1 MAAEAKTVWVNVPV
15 TKAIALA
22 RTCGE
27 LVSLIQ
33 IKSPQGIDCTVI
45 VIEKYYA
52 RMAASS
58 VATLV
63 FQRFPAGGAPG
74 AYDSVKVT
82 CVCAGSGI
90 NPEFGANAHFQKKI
104 LASLKDVV
112 APTPGVAM

>member
-1 MAAEAKTVWVNVPV
+1 MAAQAKTVWVNVPV

-22 RTCGE
+22 RACGE
-27 LVSLIQ
+27 LVSLIS
-33 IKSPQGIDCTVI
+33 IKSPLGIDCTVI

-63 FQRFPAGGAPG
+63 FEPFSGNRAGVL
-74 AYDSVKVT
+74 DCVKVT
-82 CVCAGSGI
+82 CVCAGSGT

-104 LASLKDVV
+104 LASLKDVAGP
-112 APTPGVAM
+112 APVVAM

>member
-1 MAAEAKTVWVNVPV
+1 MAAEAKVIWVNVPV

-22 RTCGE
+22 RDCGE

-33 IKSPQGIDCTVI
+33 IKSLLGIDCTVI

-63 FQRFPAGGAPG
+63 FERLLTSGAGAQ
-74 AYDSVKVT
+74 DRVKVT
-82 CVCAGSGI
+82 CVCAGSGT

-104 LASLKDVV
+104 LASLKDVTS
-112 APTPGVAM
+112 PEVAM